1 MKKCVN
7 TLEKSIEHILYFE
20 NENAIDL
27 ITKTVFE
34 SILKA
39 ERVEF
44 LANNQSEKNKAN
56 GYYSRLSKAINKYFK
71 LSIPRDR
78 LGLFKPVFLDCIKEQ
93 DEKLMDLSFKLYTK
107 GLSTREVG
115 EILEE
120 FYDKKISASWVSNI
134 TKNFQEERESWQ
146 NKKLEK
152 NYYFVYIDALNI
164 AVRRDTV
171 TKEAFYV
178 VMGVKEDLTR
188 EVLGVYNIPTETI
201 EGWREV
207 FEDLKS
213 RGLKKTLMIIAD
225 GLAEL
230 ETIVGEEFPNAKFQ
244 KCITHKKRNIQ
255 LKVRSKDKG
264 IISEDLKQVF
274 QVGKE
279 NYTKELAKK
288 SLNLFVK
295 KWEPI
300 YKNIGNYFPEKQQEY
315 LFNYLDFPYEIQ
327 NMIYTTNW
335 IERLNKTIRR
345 TTKIR
350 NSFPNVESALN
361 LICAIIIDK
370 EESNYGKYPV
380 TAFSNIKDTL
390 DAML

>member
-1 MKKCVN
+1 MKKCLN

-27 ITKTVFE
+27 IIKTVFE

-39 ERVEF
+39 ERTEF
-44 LANNQSEKNKAN
+44 LANNNSENNKAN
-56 GYYSRLSKAINKYFK
+56 GYYTRLAKAINKYFK

-78 LGLFKPVFLDCIKEQ
+78 MGLFKPVFLDCIKEQ
-93 DEKLMDLSFKLYTK
+93 DQRLMDLSFKLYIK
-107 GLSTREVG
+107 GLSTREVS

-134 TKNFQEERESWQ
+134 TKSFEEERKAWQ

-152 NYYFVYIDALNI
+152 NYYFVYVDALNI
-164 AVRRDTV
+164 SVRRDTV
-171 TKEAFYV
+171 SKEAFYV

-188 EVLGVYNIPTETI
+188 EILGVYNIPTETI

-207 FEDLKS
+207 FKDLKS
-213 RGLKKTLMIIAD
+213 RGFEKTLMIIAD
-225 GLAEL
+225 GLAEM
-230 ETIVGEEFPNAKFQ
+230 ETVVEEEFSSAKFQ
-244 KCITHKKRNIQ
+244 KCITHKKRNIE
-255 LKVRSKDKG
+255 LKVRAKDKAL
-264 IISEDLKQVF
+264 ISEDLKKVF
-274 QVGKE
+274 QVGKS
-279 NYTKELAKK
+279 NYTKKIAKK
-288 SLNLFVK
+288 TLNLFVE

-300 YKNIGNYFPEKQQEY
+300 YKNIGNHFPAKQQDY
-315 LFNYLDFPYEIQ
+315 FFNYLEFPTEIQ
-327 NMIYTTNW
+327 SMIYTTNW

-361 LICAIIIDK
+361 LICSMIINK
-370 EESNYGKYPV
+370 EESNYSKYPV
-380 TAFSNIKDTL
+380 TAFKNTKDTL